1 MYKIKKFVNA
11 YRSSNTYILSNDTDN
26 AIMIDAGGPD
36 VDVVNT
42 WLENN
47 NKQLVAI
54 LLTHEHADHCLGL
67 PQFYHQHKCD
77 IYCTPE
83 CAKNIG
89 ISKQN
94 MSFYID
100 EITTFEID
108 LPVKYVEDNQSLSI
122 GGFELKVLKTPGH
135 SPGGCCFYTQ
145 DLIFTGDTILNGIKS
160 PVTFPHSSRKAYKAS
175 IDKILDVLQPKML
188 IWPGHG
194 EAFSYVDKAQLVF

>member
-1 MYKIKKFVNA
+1 MYNIKRFVNA
-11 YRSSNTYILSNDTDN
+11 YRGSNTYIVFDDTDN
-26 AIMIDAGGPD
+26 VIMVDAGGPD
-36 VDVVNT
+36 VGVVSK

-47 NKQLVAI
+47 NKQLIAI

-67 PQFYHQHKCD
+67 TSFHDQYKCD

-83 CAKNIG
+83 CATNIG

-108 LPVKYVEDNQSLSI
+108 LPVKYIKDNELLSI
-122 GGFELKVLKTPGH
+122 GGFELKVIKTPGH
-135 SPGGCCFYTQ
+135 SPGGCCFYTKG
-145 DLIFTGDTILNGIKS
+145 LIFTGDTILNGIKS
-160 PVTFPHSSRKAYKAS
+160 PVTFPHSNRKAYKAS
-175 IDKILDVLQPKML
+175 IEKILGVLQPKML

-194 EAFSYVDKAQLVF
+194 ETFSYVDKDQLII